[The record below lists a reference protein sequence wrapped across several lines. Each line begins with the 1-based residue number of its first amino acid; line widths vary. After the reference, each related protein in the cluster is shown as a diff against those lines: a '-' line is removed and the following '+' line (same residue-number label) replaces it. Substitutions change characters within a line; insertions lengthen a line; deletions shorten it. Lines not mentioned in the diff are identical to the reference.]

1 MAVTPSTGL
10 AEADIYFSIEDE
22 TLRDTFRQLYD
33 NFRKMGSEV
42 KILTER
48 VRDLEDREDKTGLT

>member
-33 NFRKMGSEV
+33 NFRKMGSKV
-42 KILTER
+42 KILEEKI
-48 VRDLEDREDKTGLT
+48 RDLEEREDKTGLT